1 MATIRPETATAEEQD
16 ATQQVEDAPDT
27 TAEEQS
33 STPFPIDRDNA
44 GREYPNCWEEAD
56 EADRFLMTN
65 YEYKSYPYI
74 TSRWMEI
81 TGEPFEHTDCCARF
95 IFIKALWAKLDPM
108 RNINVS
114 DQISQWLLP
123 LRF

>member
-16 ATQQVEDAPDT
+16 ATRQIEDAPDA
-27 TAEEQS
+27 TAEKQS
-33 STPFPIDRDNA
+33 STPFPIDRDNI
-44 GREYPNCWEEAD
+44 GRDIPNSWEEAD

-65 YEYKSYPYI
+65 YENKSYQYI
-74 TSRWMEI
+74 MRRWMEI
-81 TGEPFEHTDCCARF
+81 TGEEFEQTDCCARF

-108 RNINVS
+108 KNIQVS